1 MSKGF
6 KSTEFW
12 ISLAAIA
19 AASYL
24 AKTGA
29 DVATIGAVVG
39 PSIAY
44 IGSRGLAKMGTDGK

>member
-1 MSKGF
+1 MLTNGL
-6 KSTEFW
+6 KSSEFW
-12 ISLAAIA
+12 LAVMTIV

-39 PSIAY
+39 PSMAY
-44 IGSRGLAKMGTDGK
+44 IASRGFAKMGNSK